1 MGSPRFVYLHGFASS
16 PESRKARAFAEH
28 FAGQGFALD
37 RLDLRV
43 PSMERLSLAAMLDR
57 ARAAIG
63 GPDDRALLVGSSLGG
78 LCALR
83 AAQTDARVAAVVVLA
98 PALRIAARWR
108 ATLGEAAWAEWR
120 ASGWRSVKDHATGGE
135 SRVHHAF
142 VEELAALDERLGPV
156 PDVRVPTLIVHG
168 TRDDV
173 VDVAVSRELAAGRR
187 HARLVELDDDHE
199 LAASIPRILAEV
211 DAFAAPFGLGARP
224 AAGAASTA

>member
-16 PESRKARAFAEH
+16 PESRKARAFGER
-28 FAGQGFALD
+28 FAAQGFDLD
-37 RLDLRV
+37 RLDLRL
-43 PSMERLSLAAMLDR
+43 PSMERLSFGAMVER
-57 ARAAIG
+57 TRAAIG
-63 GPDDRALLVGSSLGG
+63 GPEDRALLVGSSLGG

-83 AAQTDARVAAVVVLA
+83 VATADPRVAAVVVLA

-108 ATLGEAAWAEWR
+108 ATIGEADWEAWR
-120 ASGWRSVKDHATGGE
+120 TSGWRSVRDHATGGE

-142 VEELAALDERLGPV
+142 VEELAELDARHGPV

-211 DAFAAPFGLGARP
+211 DAFAAPFGLGGAR
-224 AAGAASTA
+224 